1 MKKYEYKN
9 IKRILINPITKEIT
23 LSFVYKKSKE
33 TISDDQFILK
43 FNNIETA
50 IIEMKERIK
59 VHIRT
64 IKEII
69 IDKIN
74 NNYQIVYSNGKIL
87 NIDDLNPINGYYLII
102 FKDIDN
108 ELMSFL
114 GINPDIIALNFG
126 VNDNEL

>member
-1 MKKYEYKN
+1 MKD
-9 IKRILINPITKEIT
+9 RII
-23 LSFVYKKSKE
+23 
-33 TISDDQFILK
+33 
-43 FNNIETA
+43 
-50 IIEMKERIK
+50 